1 MTIDTYMHNTILDV
15 TNLISFLKT
24 GNKKNP
30 WKSLFFSPSFEFFLP
45 RCKILPKEKKNN
57 APETI
62 VEGVLNFSKALVCGF
77 YTA

>member
-30 WKSLFFSPSFEFFLP
+30 WKSLFFFPIFWIFFA
-45 RCKILPKEKKNN
+45 K
-57 APETI
+57 
-62 VEGVLNFSKALVCGF
+62 V
-77 YTA
+77 